1 MGDKD
6 RDTKRFGTCVNTC
19 VKKTNAPTTNPNE
32 PKKTNYPKKK
42 KKPKRPKKTKNNRLT
57 KRLGLRRPN
66 GRAYHDICKISCK
79 DERPVKGAQMRLAV
93 KYIKCLNNCEVR
105 KKECKINCRMDKD
118 RVPKK
123 LRTCVN
129 SCVKRVYLPL
139 ESKPETKKTEIK
151 KPKTKKP
158 KKKKPKKK
166 KPKKKKPKKK
176 KPKTKKPKPSYM
188 PTAAPSISLKP
199 TADIVSITYQQ
210 SFPSSDPSLV
220 IMNRTQ
226 IAAYENEVEMI
237 ASPSNPGVTYKC
249 TVLDQRLI
257 SASTSRKLKF
267 AKKRRL
273 STQKTLI
280 VIFELSVTS

>member
-1 MGDKD
+1 MGTMFFLLYVIAYITHIQCDKGMNNLAKRLELRMRRLNGKAYDDICKNFCATNQRLGKYIECLDKCQDKMKECKISCRMDKD

-19 VKKTNAPTTNPNE
+19 VKKTNAPTTNPNK
-32 PKKTNYPKKK
+32 PKKTNDPKKK
-42 KKPKRPKKTKNNRLT
+42 KKPKRPKKIKNNRLT
-57 KRLGLRRPN
+57 KRLGLRRSN

-139 ESKPETKKTEIK
+139 ESKPETKKPEMK

-166 KPKKKKPKKK
+166 KP
-176 KPKTKKPKPSYM
+176 
-188 PTAAPSISLKP
+188 
-199 TADIVSITYQQ
+199 
-210 SFPSSDPSLV
+210 
-220 IMNRTQ
+220 
-226 IAAYENEVEMI
+226 
-237 ASPSNPGVTYKC
+237 
-249 TVLDQRLI
+249 
-257 SASTSRKLKF
+257 
-267 AKKRRL
+267 
-273 STQKTLI
+273 
-280 VIFELSVTS
+280 